1 MGSNLSKLINSCI
14 SRDSECSSDCGYLK
28 CYCCE
33 YEGGSLN
40 IQSHIS
46 EDEDEEE
53 EPTPI
58 KRHSNIRNR
67 RSSE

>member
-1 MGSNLSKLINSCI
+1 MGSDLSKLINSCI

-46 EDEDEEE
+46 ENEDEEE

-58 KRHSNIRNR
+58 KRHR

>member
-1 MGSNLSKLINSCI
+1 MGNEIFHCCIN
-14 SRDSECSSDCGYLK
+14 RDSECSSDCGYLK

-53 EPTPI
+53 PTPI

-67 RSSE
+67 RNLVF